1 MCVLYWHVSTK
12 FLHNYESFFSLPF
25 VQGGRPELR
34 RVTVPPHRFTPLK
47 ENWMKI
53 FSPIVDH
60 LKLQIRLNLK
70 TRNVELKVIILLCS
84 VPTAVKYMCM

>member
-1 MCVLYWHVSTK
+1 MCD
-12 FLHNYESFFSLPF
+12 NYYAFSLLSLPLL
-25 VQGGRPELR
+25 QGGKPELR
-34 RVTVPPHRFTPLK
+34 RVAVPPHRFTPLK

-70 TRNVELKVIILLCS
+70 TRNVELKVTLPAPVAYI
-84 VPTAVKYMCM
+84 A